1 MITHRRLARLRAA
14 IVVALAGLLL
24 LSALQPIADADDSP
38 IRFLGKLP
46 LPKEANEPG
55 RDTQIEVFVVLPQIR
70 RMYLKFTRG
79 SDVLIREY
87 DLGPKIPQPLREA
100 TLASGQEIG
109 PFYPFSRN
117 KTAYDAVRDRLMV
130 LAIASGDVA
139 NCPGD
144 PLCTSGSGAPGFVKL
159 FNFDRKTLKR
169 TGVFNLGVSIPGFTP
184 QGMTYS
190 AADDLI
196 YMVGDVNP
204 VGYVNP
210 NDFLQG
216 NNPRTLPV
224 AVAAV
229 EPDTG
234 KLRWIKV
241 VPECPVL
248 MTTQFLGAAVYRSA
262 STSSLYFACTQT
274 GGINTPPYPE
284 PSGIARVWIDP
295 AATIAQ
301 APSFATEYFPISGS
315 YTTGGGISGV
325 AAFDQNTDRFYM
337 QSQSETLPGVW
348 VFDGRLSGW
357 VGFIGALDLTIAYAG
372 INQLTGRYYV
382 GGSTY
387 MIPVEGRHTPVPQG
401 RVVDIPAIQSQLYID
416 DPTGRILLAAQ
427 HPKTH
432 QLEWLVYQDLAPASP
447 PPRSVEYD
455 ELTTD
460 LRESA
465 ATIST
470 YSGSLSGYGMQVV
483 LAGGT
488 GAIIDP
494 YCVDVQDF
502 GCSSFRQALRDAL
515 NLSPS
520 PGPRTLF
527 AARVPSLDLRNVG
540 AAAGARALAPDPVTE
555 GEYETIVEAIAAQA
569 RQGEEGGA
577 GDGVKA
583 QLAWPH
589 LGTFCIN
596 AGEDAKQDATTS
608 RGGMAKVSCDLAKQR
623 ATATTSF
630 ESLAVEGLSVG
641 YSSFDAESHRDPKRG
656 IVTTATAIARSIK
669 IDVPGAAVVDIAR
682 VVTRSSTAAHGSKG
696 TAKATWE
703 RIFEGVVVRNGAG
716 DVIFE
721 CAAASECDPGQAV
734 AAMNEALKSRVHV
747 TLPEA
752 DLIKTP
758 GGAYAAVQES
768 EGDFYNG
775 LVTNDEA
782 SRAVP
787 GLEVIVYNDTKLK
800 SRVLVQLAAIQASSI
815 YGISP
820 LSEIEAPPAPG
831 LPLPLPSL
839 APVVPPIIDGST
851 IVPPSVSSGPVAR
864 FAKTSVFL
872 IRSPKDAFLFGLTIL
887 LLGGAVASAWRRRV
901 LMRHLS
907 G

>member
-1 MITHRRLARLRAA
+1 MTKARRLARLRAA
-14 IVVALAGLLL
+14 TVAALAGLLL
-24 LSALQPIADADDSP
+24 LSVLQPVAGADDSP
-38 IRFLGKLP
+38 IKFLGRLP
-46 LPKEANEPG
+46 LPKEVNEPG
-55 RDTQIEVFVVLPQIR
+55 RDTQTEVFLVLPQHR

-79 SDVLIREY
+79 QSIWVREY
-87 DLGPKIPQPLREA
+87 DLDPRIPQPLREA
-100 TLASGQEIG
+100 EMAHGQEIG
-109 PFYPFSRN
+109 PFYAFSRN
-117 KTAYDAVRDRLMV
+117 KTAYDSIRDRFVV

-139 NCPGD
+139 GCPDD
-144 PLCTSGSGAPGFVKL
+144 PTCSSGSGAPGVVKL
-159 FNFDRKTLKR
+159 FGFDRKTLKR
-169 TGVFNLGVSIPGFTP
+169 SSVFNLSVTMPGFTP
-184 QGMTYS
+184 QGMSYS
-190 AADDLI
+190 ATDDLI
-196 YMVGDVNP
+196 YLVGDVNP
-204 VGYVNP
+204 AGYVNP

-216 NNPRTLPV
+216 NNPRTFPV
-224 AVAAV
+224 AVAAI
-229 EPDTG
+229 EPETG
-234 KLRWIKV
+234 RMRWIKI

-284 PSGIARVWIDP
+284 PSGVARVWIDP
-295 AATIAQ
+295 KASLAQ
-301 APSFATEYFPISGS
+301 AASFATEYFPISGS

-325 AAFDQNTDRFYM
+325 AAFDQSTDRFFM
-337 QSQSETLPGVW
+337 QSQSESLPGVW

-372 INQLTGRYYV
+372 INQLTGRYYI
-382 GGSTY
+382 GGSQY

-401 RVVDIPAIQSQLYID
+401 RVVDVPAIQSQLYID
-416 DPTGRILLAAQ
+416 DPTARILLAAQ

-432 QLEWLVYQDLAPASP
+432 QLEWLVYQDLAPVSP

-470 YSGSLSGYGMQVV
+470 YSGSLNGFGMQVV

-488 GAIIDP
+488 GAIVDP

-502 GCSSFRQALRDAL
+502 GCSSFRQALRDAI

-520 PGPRTLF
+520 PGPKSVF
-527 AARVPSLDLRNVG
+527 AARIPTLDVRNVG

-555 GEYETIVEAIAAQA
+555 GEYETIVEALAAQT
-569 RQGEEGGA
+569 RGGEEGGE
-577 GDGVKA
+577 GDAVKA

-589 LGTFCIN
+589 LGTFCID
-596 AGEDAKQDATTS
+596 AGDDAKQDATSS
-608 RGGMAKVSCDLAKQR
+608 RGGIARVSCDLAKQR
-623 ATATTSF
+623 ATGTTSF
-630 ESLAVEGLSVG
+630 ESLAVDGLSVG
-641 YSSFDAESHRDPKRG
+641 YSSFEAESHRDPKFG
-656 IVTTATAIARSIK
+656 IVTTATAIAGGIR
-669 IDVPGAAVVDIAR
+669 IDVGGAAGVDIAR
-682 VVTRSSTAAHGSKG
+682 VVARSSTAAHGSKG

-703 RIFEGVVVRNGAG
+703 RIFEGVVVRNGTG

-721 CAAASECDPGQAV
+721 CAAAAECDPGQAV

-747 TLPEA
+747 SLPVAE
-752 DLIKTP
+752 LIKTP
-758 GGAYAAVQES
+758 GGAYAAVQER

-775 LVTNDEA
+775 LVTNDET
-782 SRAVP
+782 SKAVP
-787 GLEVIVYNDTKLK
+787 GLEVILYNDTKVK

-815 YGISP
+815 YGITP
-820 LSEIEAPPAPG
+820 LSKVEAPPVPG

-839 APVVPPIIDGST
+839 APVPPIIDGGT
-851 IVPPSVSSGPVAR
+851 VVPPAVSSGSGSRLAR
-864 FAKTSVFL
+864 TAVFL

-887 LLGGAVASAWRRRV
+887 LLGTAVASAWRRRV